1 MKVLFVVSEC
11 APLIKVGGLGDV
23 ASSLPKALKELGVDV
38 SIVLPF
44 YKPIKI
50 KKPILVKRNAKI
62 NFFGKEEKFNIWK
75 VHILKKKIPVFLIEY
90 KKYISSGGVY
100 IESDASSGG
109 SLSEAERFLF
119 FSLAALEVANF
130 KKASILH
137 CHDWHVAIIPYLVK
151 TQGLP
156 FKTLLTIHNLAYQG
170 QYPASL
176 INKIFKT
183 NFKGRVNCLE
193 LGILNADI
201 INTVSPTYAKEILT
215 KKFGFGLEK
224 VLRKRKKDLYGIL
237 NGLDEDIWDPK
248 IDKFIVQ
255 NYSWEDLDKKIEN
268 KKYLLKKLFYRPD
281 FEKPV
286 ISIISRL
293 AMQKGIDL
301 IEKIFSNLLK
311 ENIYFIVLGKGHKRY
326 ENFFL
331 KMEKRYP
338 KMVKANILFD
348 ERLAHQIYAGSDIF
362 LMPSFF
368 EPCGLGQQISMKY
381 GTVVVARAVGGIKD
395 TIKNAKVPPAGRAGK
410 IQKSKLI
417 VEGEGF
423 LFEKYNPKEFL
434 KEIKRA
440 LKFYQNKEIWQ
451 KIQQNGMKKD
461 FSWRKSAKEYLKLYK
476 KLR

>member
-1 MKVLFVVSEC
+1 MC
-11 APLIKVGGLGDV
+11 IRD
-23 ASSLPKALKELGVDV
+23 
-38 SIVLPF
+38 
-44 YKPIKI
+44 
-50 KKPILVKRNAKI
+50 R
-62 NFFGKEEKFNIWK
+62 
-75 VHILKKKIPVFLIEY
+75 
-90 KKYISSGGVY
+90 
-100 IESDASSGG
+100 
-109 SLSEAERFLF
+109 
-119 FSLAALEVANF
+119 
-130 KKASILH
+130 
-137 CHDWHVAIIPYLVK
+137 
-151 TQGLP
+151 
-156 FKTLLTIHNLAYQG
+156 TIHNLAYQG

>member
-1 MKVLFVVSEC
+1 MKILFVVSEC
-11 APLIKVGGLGDV
+11 APIVKVGGLGDV

-44 YKPIKI
+44 YKPIKV
-50 KKPILVKRNAKI
+50 KKSILVKRNAGIK
-62 NFFGKEEKFNIWK
+62 FLGKEEKFNIWK
-75 VHILKKKIPVFLIEY
+75 TYIFKKKIPVFLVEH
-90 KKYISSGGVY
+90 KKYISSSGVY

-109 SLSEAERFLF
+109 SVPEAERFLF

-151 TQGLP
+151 TQKLP

-170 QYPASL
+170 RYPASL
-176 INKIFKT
+176 VNKILNT
-183 NFKGRVNCLE
+183 NFEREINCLE

-224 VLRKRKKDLYGIL
+224 VLKKREKDLYGIL
-237 NGLDEDIWDPK
+237 NGLDEEVWNPEK
-248 IDKFIVQ
+248 DKFIIQ
-255 NYSWEDLDKKIEN
+255 NYSWKNLDKKIEN
-268 KKYLLKKLFYRPD
+268 KRYLLEKFFKKVDLK
-281 FEKPV
+281 KPV

-301 IEKIFSNLLK
+301 IEKIFPNLLK
-311 ENIYFIVLGKGHKRY
+311 EDIYFIILGKGHKRY
-326 ENFFL
+326 EDFFL
-331 KMEKRYP
+331 KMEKKYP
-338 KMVKANILFD
+338 KTVKANILFD
-348 ERLAHQIYAGSDIF
+348 EKLAHQIYAGSDIF

-395 TIKNAKVPPAGRAGK
+395 TIKNSKVK
-410 IQKSKLI
+410 NQKSKLM
-417 VEGEGF
+417 VEGDGF
-423 LFEKYNPKEFL
+423 LFEKYDPKEFL
-434 KEIKRA
+434 KAIKKA
-440 LKFYQNKEIWQ
+440 LKLYQNKEIWR

-461 FSWRKSAKEYLKLYK
+461 FSWSKSAKEYLKLYK
-476 KLR
+476 KLK

>member
-11 APLIKVGGLGDV
+11 APIVKVGGLGDV
-23 ASSLPKALKELGVDV
+23 ASSLPKALKDLGVDV

-44 YKPIKI
+44 YKPVKV

-62 NFFGKEEKFNIWK
+62 KFLQKEEKFNIWK
-75 VHILKKKIPVFLIEY
+75 TYIFKKKIPVFLIEN

-130 KKASILH
+130 KKVSILH

-151 TQGLP
+151 TKNLP

-176 INKIFKT
+176 LNKIFKT

-215 KKFGFGLEK
+215 KKFGFGLEQA
-224 VLRKRKKDLYGIL
+224 LRKRKKDLFGIL
-237 NGLDEDIWDPK
+237 NGLDEEIWNPEN
-248 IDKFIVQ
+248 DKFIIQ
-255 NYSWEDLDKKIEN
+255 NYSWKSLDKKIEN
-268 KKYLLKKLFYRPD
+268 KRYLLEKFFKKVD
-281 FEKPV
+281 VKKPV
-286 ISIISRL
+286 ISIVSRL

-301 IEKIFSNLLK
+301 IEKIFPKLLK
-311 ENIYFIVLGKGHKRY
+311 EDIYFILLGKGHKSY

-331 KMEKRYP
+331 EMEKKYP
-338 KMVKANILFD
+338 KKVKANILFD
-348 ERLAHQIYAGSDIF
+348 EKLAHQIYAGSDIF

-381 GTVVVARAVGGIKD
+381 GTVVVARAVGGIKN
-395 TIKNAKVPPAGRAGK
+395 TVTNLKVK
-410 IQKSKLI
+410 TQKSKVM

-423 LFEKYNPKEFL
+423 LFEKYNPEEFL
-434 KEIKRA
+434 KAIQKA
-440 LKFYQNKEIWQ
+440 LKFYHNKEIWR

-461 FSWRKSAKEYLKLYK
+461 FSWKKSAKEYIKLYK
-476 KLR
+476 KLQ